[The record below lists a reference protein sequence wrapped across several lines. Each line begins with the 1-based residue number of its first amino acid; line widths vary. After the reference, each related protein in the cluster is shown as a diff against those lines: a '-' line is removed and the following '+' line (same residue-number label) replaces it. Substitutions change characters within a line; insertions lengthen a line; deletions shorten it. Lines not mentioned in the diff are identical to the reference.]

1 MIPSTTAAYG
11 IYPMEASIARV
22 TKNLRNAGVLE
33 EDICVLLPPSH
44 PLAHVVREAN
54 LSPRSFFPEPSDQPS
69 SDVLTW
75 LSRFGAVIIPGVA
88 FFVGSRVFLRAVL
101 TSCPE
106 ASHSAYSDR
115 LIGLG
120 LSQNEA
126 DRVNERLARDGIM
139 VFACCDSDAQARR
152 VREALTRTGA
162 EEASCLE
169 EMTAAEFAATSPE
182 MTWMAS

>member
-1 MIPSTTAAYG
+1 MIPSTSAAYG

-33 EDICVLLPPSH
+33 EDICVLLPPAH
-44 PLAHVVREAN
+44 PLAMAVREAN
-54 LSPRSFFPEPSDQPS
+54 IAPRSFHRDTTSDI
-69 SDVLTW
+69 LTW

-101 TSCPE
+101 TSSCPE
-106 ASHSAYSDR
+106 GSHSAYSER

-120 LSQNEA
+120 LSQHEA
-126 DRVNERLARDGIM
+126 DRFNDRLARDGIM

-162 EEASCLE
+162 DEASCLE
-169 EMTAAEFAATSPE
+169 EITAAEYAATSPE
-182 MTWMAS
+182 LAMAN